1 MPYYGRGAVGSSQFH
16 QLGQG
21 FLVAETVEVLPRLN
35 KRDHIFAAQMVKF
48 YDEFGKLSARQEAVL
63 REILLRAPTQW
74 IDNDDCYRP
83 EAESAYR

>member
-1 MPYYGRGAVGSSQFH
+1 MKLEHKGATMNVE
-16 QLGQG
+16 QG